1 MKWLF
6 VILNLLIFTATHAQ
20 NDTVPKKPQLYRDKI
35 VLYADHGFN
44 AAPISINYP
53 FSEEVKHVSFKH
65 NIKPLMG
72 FGVQYKWF
80 GLRVGFSLKGQ
91 YRPVSRYG
99 KSEYFDL
106 GFRLNLK
113 RTFWDIDFRNYK
125 GYVIKDAYKWD
136 DTLDALHPNLPM
148 PNLNAYS
155 LSINSWYFRSK
166 DYRMSAVLGTNDE
179 FDKTQKT
186 WYFKST
192 FNIFGLGNNA
202 NPLAPISNIDSTD
215 GRSRVKA
222 LSAIDLG
229 LVPGYAY
236 TKRYN
241 YWQASAFGGLGGVIQ
256 AKWYAHDSITRGFIG
271 LAPRID
277 LRFVAGY
284 SHPKYFFWFT
294 SDFDIKSIKQQ
305 KLVYVQTYYQLR
317 LVAGV
322 RLDKKSKKKKSKDN

>member
-6 VILNLLIFTATHAQ
+6 VFINLLIFPVLWSQ
-20 NDTVPKKPQLYRDKI
+20 NDSISKKPQLYRDKI

-44 AAPISINYP
+44 AAPFSIRYP
-53 FSEEVKHVSFKH
+53 FSSTVNHVSFKH
-65 NIKPLMG
+65 NLKPLLG
-72 FGVQYKWF
+72 FGIQYKWF
-80 GLRVGFSLKGQ
+80 GLRVGFSLKSQ
-91 YRPVSRYG
+91 YRPTSRYG
-99 KSEYFDL
+99 NSEYFDI
-106 GFRLNLK
+106 GFRLNVK

-125 GYVIKDAYKWD
+125 GYVIKDAYKWN
-136 DTLDALHPNLPM
+136 DTLDALHPNLLM
-148 PNLNAYS
+148 PNIKIFS
-155 LSINSWYFRSK
+155 LSVNSWYFRSK

-179 FDKTQKT
+179 FKKTRKT

-192 FNIFGLGNNA
+192 FNIFGVGNNA
-202 NPLAPISNIDSTD
+202 SQLAPIPDIDSTD
-215 GRSRVKA
+215 GRGRVKS

-241 YWQASAFGGLGGVIQ
+241 YWQASVFGGLGGVIQ

-294 SDFDIKSIKQQ
+294 SDFDIKNIQQQ
-305 KLVYVQTYYQLR
+305 KLLYLQTYYQLR

-322 RLDKKSKKKKSKDN
+322 RLDKKSGKKSDSN